1 VRAVGYAYPWDY
13 AGDPEAAQRALDVG
27 VGVVALAAAYHATRA
42 VSPLSPTRRLLDVPE
57 SACYVPVR
65 DEAWRGHRLKPSA
78 PTWSDDPDLFGSAER
93 RLTRAGLAVEAWI
106 VLSHHDQLGREHPDL
121 AVRNAFGDVYT
132 YALCPRATDVRDY
145 CVTLAEEI
153 VRASPCRGV
162 VLEACGPMG
171 LDHASLHDKS
181 EYARWSSTA
190 QQLLSICFCDACES
204 ALADVGIDVT
214 RLAQLVRDGVD
225 NGADSVEESL
235 GSELADGVASY
246 RGTLSALLRR
256 EIVQGVHEVRD
267 VEVTVHTSPDRWSTG
282 AFPASGE
289 TGSFAGV
296 TRVVANCWDGLH
308 AAKELSSLALVV
320 GDRCALGA
328 YLRLDR
334 GWDESSVESTIDEY
348 VRSGM
353 TELHLYHLGLLSRAG
368 LDTARRVVKAGHERA
383 TGSKSEGPST

>member
-1 VRAVGYAYPWDY
+1 
-13 AGDPEAAQRALDVG
+13 
-27 VGVVALAAAYHATRA
+27 
-42 VSPLSPTRRLLDVPE
+42 LSPTRRLLDVPE

-65 DEAWRGHRLKPSA
+65 DEAWRGHRLKPSP
-78 PTWSDDPDLFGSAER
+78 PTWSDDSDLFGTAER
-93 RLTRAGLAVEAWI
+93 RLTQAGLAVEAWI
-106 VLSHHDQLGREHPDL
+106 VLTHHDQLGREHPDL

-132 YALCPRATDVRDY
+132 YALCPKAPDVRDY

-181 EYARWSSTA
+181 EFARWNSTA
-190 QQLLSICFCDACES
+190 RQLLSICFCDACES
-204 ALADVGIDVT
+204 ALAHAGVDVA

-225 NGADSVEESL
+225 TDADSVEQSL

-246 RGTLSALLRR
+246 RGTLSAQLRQ
-256 EIVQGVHEVRD
+256 EIVQRVHEVRD
-267 VEVTVHTSPDRWSTG
+267 VEVTVHTSAERWSTG
-282 AFPASGE
+282 AFPASGDVD
-289 TGSFAGV
+289 SFAGV
-296 TRVVANCWDGLH
+296 TRVVANCWDGQT
-308 AAKELSSLALVV
+308 APKELSSLALVV
-320 GDRCALGA
+320 GDRCSLGA

-334 GWDESSVESTIDEY
+334 GWNGSLIESTIDEY

-368 LDTARRVVKAGHERA
+368 LDTARQVVKVGGER
-383 TGSKSEGPST
+383 TTTSKAEGPSS